1 MDRPLILLHI
11 RRIFF
16 FCITPPYDTAHVYLG
31 RRIIYITHK
40 PTLNPAHIRFI
51 FSYATCTLSLS
62 IGLMTAPAIP
72 CSTHIIYLATYVY
85 ITLTPSPYLP
95 RASWQL
101 GRVGVFGGSKDYTGA
116 PFFASMSALRAGA
129 DLAYVFTAEEAAP
142 ALKAYSPEL
151 MVSLVSHWVVYC
163 CRKDR
168 SSRVKG
174 VEGKSIWS

>member
-1 MDRPLILLHI
+1 
-11 RRIFF
+11 
-16 FCITPPYDTAHVYLG
+16 
-31 RRIIYITHK
+31 
-40 PTLNPAHIRFI
+40 
-51 FSYATCTLSLS
+51 
-62 IGLMTAPAIP
+62 MTAPAIP